1 MPSFR
6 VRLPIGDLLPGHAP
20 EEVMDTA
27 EAVLGSIYRV
37 EAKDLEVVAR
47 TPRIVLRFTV
57 PESSWDAERAAA
69 VTAGGQMRDAV
80 REVAQTGRLD
90 VLRRVRGR
98 WVPEV

>member
-6 VRLPIGDLLPGHAP
+6 VRLPIGDLLPGHRP

-27 EAVLGSIYRV
+27 ELALGSLYRV

-47 TPRIVLRFTV
+47 IPRIVLRFTV
-57 PESSWDAERAAA
+57 PESTWDGERAAA
-69 VTAGGQMRDAV
+69 VAAAGQMRDAV
-80 REVAQTGRLD
+80 QQVAQTGRLD

-98 WVPEV
+98 WVPEA